1 MSDCSR
7 SAVFL
12 LSGSVLQS
20 WQHYGMLSALPL
32 FRRRLKAISSAG
44 TVRCFR
50 CFINL
55 FSSAQSYPVSFGSGP
70 VRKSVSG
77 VDGDVG
83 GLYVI
88 VYGWC
93 WSMAFSIPL
102 FSCMINKCFI
112 LQIVSPSFGV
122 LLFVFKRLILWGG
135 FLSPTC
141 AHSVRNWHKRGCKS
155 LGREKA
161 IP

>member
-20 WQHYGMLSALPL
+20 WQTYGMLSALHS
-32 FRRRLKAISSAG
+32 FRRPKAISSAG

-50 CFINL
+50 CYIYL
-55 FSSAQSYPVSFGSGP
+55 FSSAQSYPVSFVSGP

-77 VDGDVG
+77 VDGDVC
-83 GLYVI
+83 GLYVV

-93 WSMAFSIPL
+93 
-102 FSCMINKCFI
+102 
-112 LQIVSPSFGV
+112 
-122 LLFVFKRLILWGG
+122 
-135 FLSPTC
+135 
-141 AHSVRNWHKRGCKS
+141 
-155 LGREKA
+155 
-161 IP
+161 